1 MKSAYE
7 LAMERLQAAEPA
19 TGKLTAGQKKQL
31 AELDQRYQAKL
42 AEREIFLRQQIT
54 LAQAAGQDKDLEQLR
69 EQLSRERTRLEEERE
84 DEKNK
89 VRRSKGT

>member
-19 TGKLTAGQKKQL
+19 AGKLTVTQKKQL

-42 AEREIFLRQQIT
+42 AEREIFLRQQIAA
-54 LAQAAGQDKDLEQLR
+54 AQTAGQAKELEQLR
-69 EQLSRERTRLEEERE
+69 EQLRRERTRLEEERE

-89 VRRSKGT
+89 VRRSKES